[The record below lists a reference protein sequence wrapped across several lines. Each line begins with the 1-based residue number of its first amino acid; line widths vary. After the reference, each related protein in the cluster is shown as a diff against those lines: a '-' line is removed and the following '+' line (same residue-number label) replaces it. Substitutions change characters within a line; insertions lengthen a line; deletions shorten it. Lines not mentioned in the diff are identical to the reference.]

1 MPVRAAAALFVAC
14 VASIAASCA
23 RESTRPGGG
32 VRIFVTNEVSGD
44 LSVVDPASQR
54 VIGTVPL
61 GKRPRGIKVSP
72 DKHSL
77 YIALSGSPIAGPG
90 VDRDALPPAD
100 RAADG
105 IGEVDASTYKLRRI
119 IHAGVD
125 PEQLDVSADGAR
137 MFVAN
142 EDTAQVSVVDLI
154 SGAIVG
160 TAAVGS
166 EPEGVTIQPDGKAVY
181 VTSEGDGD
189 VAVIDTSTFKVLK
202 RIPVGHRPRSVGF
215 LPDGS
220 RAYVT
225 LENDGALAIIDTARL
240 ETVGVVRLGDPAAS
254 PRPRPMGIAVRADGS
269 TLYVTTGSFGS
280 LFFIDPASNAV
291 VGTLGVGQRP
301 WGIAQSPDG
310 KMLYTANGP
319 SNDLSVIDAASRQV
333 IKKIAVGQRPWGVAV
348 VDVASSVPR

>member
-1 MPVRAAAALFVAC
+1 MRVRVAAALFIAC
-14 VASIAASCA
+14 VASGVAACA
-23 RESTRPGGG
+23 RESTRTAG

-44 LSVVDPASQR
+44 LSVVDPASES
-54 VIGTVPL
+54 VIATVPL
-61 GKRPRGIKVSP
+61 GKRPRGIKVSA

-77 YIALSGSPIAGPG
+77 YIALSGSPIGGPG
-90 VDRDALPPAD
+90 VDRDTLPAAD

-105 IGEVDASTYKLRRI
+105 IGEVDTSTYKLRRI

-142 EDTAQVSVVDLI
+142 EDTAQVSVVDLK
-154 SGAIVG
+154 SGGIVG

-166 EPEGVTIQPDGKAVY
+166 EPEGVTIQPDGRAVY

-202 RIPVGHRPRSVGF
+202 RIPVGHRPRSIGF
-215 LPDGS
+215 LPNGS

-240 ETVGVVRLGDPAAS
+240 ESVGLLQLGDPTAS

-269 TLYVTTGSFGS
+269 VLYVTTGSFGS
-280 LFFIDPASNAV
+280 LFFIDPMANAV
-291 VGTLGVGQRP
+291 IGTLAVGQRP

-310 KMLYTANGP
+310 KTLYTANGP
-319 SNDLSVIDAASRQV
+319 SNDLSVIDAASRHV

-348 VDVASSVPR
+348 VDASSGPR

>member
-1 MPVRAAAALFVAC
+1 MRVRVAAASFVAC
-14 VASIAASCA
+14 AAFLAASCA
-23 RESTRPGGG
+23 RESTAPRGG

-44 LSVVDPASQR
+44 LSVVDPASER
-54 VIGTVPL
+54 VIATVPL

-72 DKHSL
+72 DKRSL
-77 YIALSGSPIAGPG
+77 YIALSGSPIGGPG
-90 VDRDALPPAD
+90 VDRDTLPPAD

-137 MFVAN
+137 LFVAN

-202 RIPVGHRPRSVGF
+202 RIPVGHRPRSVAF
-215 LPDGS
+215 LPNGS
-220 RAYVT
+220 RAYVS
-225 LENDGALAIIDTARL
+225 LENDGALAMIDTARL
-240 ETVGVVRLGDPAAS
+240 ETIGLLQLGDPAAS

-269 TLYVTTGSFGS
+269 MLYVTTGSFGS
-280 LFFIDPASNAV
+280 LAFIDPAANV
-291 VGTLGVGQRP
+291 VLGTVAVGQRP

-310 KMLYTANGP
+310 KTLYTANGP
-319 SNDLSVIDAASRQV
+319 SNDLSVVDAGSRQV
-333 IKKIAVGQRPWGVAV
+333 IKKISVGQRPWGVAI
-348 VDVASSVPR
+348 VDASSRPR

>member
-1 MPVRAAAALFVAC
+1 MSLPLVRRRASRASSRRVRANRRGLAAASAF
-14 VASIAASCA
+14 SS
-23 RESTRPGGG
+23 R
-32 VRIFVTNEVSGD
+32 NEVSGD
-44 LSVVDPASQR
+44 LSVIDPASQR
-54 VIGTVPL
+54 VIATVPL

-77 YIALSGSPIAGPG
+77 YIALSGSPIGGPG
-90 VDRDALPPAD
+90 VDRDTLPPAD

-105 IGEVDASTYKLRRI
+105 IGEVDTSTYTLRRI

-166 EPEGVTIQPDGKAVY
+166 EPEGVTIRPDGKAVY

-225 LENDGALAIIDTARL
+225 LENDGALAIIDTAGSRRSASCNSAIPPRRR
-240 ETVGVVRLGDPAAS
+240 VRGRWASRCGLTDPRCTSRPDRSAACS
-254 PRPRPMGIAVRADGS
+254 SSIRPRMPS
-269 TLYVTTGSFGS
+269 
-280 LFFIDPASNAV
+280 PAHSPSDNAP
-291 VGTLGVGQRP
+291 G
-301 WGIAQSPDG
+301 
-310 KMLYTANGP
+310 
-319 SNDLSVIDAASRQV
+319 ASRSHPT
-333 IKKIAVGQRPWGVAV
+333 ARRFT
-348 VDVASSVPR
+348 PRTDRRTISR